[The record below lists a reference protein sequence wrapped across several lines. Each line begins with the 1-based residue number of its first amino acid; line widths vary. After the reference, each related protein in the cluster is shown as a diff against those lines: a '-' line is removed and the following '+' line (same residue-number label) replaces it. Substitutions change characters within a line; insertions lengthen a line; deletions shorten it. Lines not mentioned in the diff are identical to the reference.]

1 MTRKPED
8 IRNALD
14 TVLSG
19 ASHDPT
25 LFNRVVNAS
34 KGDLPPMK
42 RKLTLSLALILIL
55 SLLTG
60 TVAMAAAYHGV
71 SWFLTE
77 QTCEPTQLNPA
88 YLMNTLHQNHTSE
101 RLIASVQDAY
111 WDGKTIFIAYHIAAS
126 DPSLNVQML
135 CNTKSHAHYRPTKD
149 ADILLTPPDFINI
162 TIGNTILRPNG
173 SSLNWLYE
181 EDGTLTV
188 MLSFAVNNMSEPI
201 GISIPL
207 SNTLTST
214 GAEKFAMLHCSFPV
228 LADPIEKHEHDW
240 APATCVSPA
249 ICRICGRTTGGL
261 GQHDFQPGPKPGQ
274 KTCPICTF
282 TLNNPD

>member
-25 LFNRVVNAS
+25 LFNRVVNVS
-34 KGDLPPMK
+34 KGDSPPMK
-42 RKLTLSLALILIL
+42 RKLTLSLAFVLIL

-77 QTCEPTQLNPA
+77 QTCEPTELDPA
-88 YLMNTLHQNHTSE
+88 YLMDTLRQNHTSD

-111 WDGKTIFIAYHIAAS
+111 WDGKTIFIAYHITAN
-126 DPSLNVQML
+126 DPSLNVQMR
-135 CNTKSHAHYRPTKD
+135 CDTESHAHYRPMED
-149 ADILLTPPDFINI
+149 ADILLTPPDLINI
-162 TIGNTILRPNG
+162 TVGGTILRPNG
-173 SSLNWLYE
+173 SSLDWLYE

-188 MLSFAVNNMSEPI
+188 MLSFAVNDLSEPI
-201 GISIPL
+201 NISIPI
-207 SNTLTST
+207 SNTRTAN
-214 GAEKFAMLHCSFPV
+214 GAEEFAMLHCSFPV

-240 APATCVSPA
+240 APATCVSPKT
-249 ICRICGRTTGGL
+249 CRICGRTTGGL
-261 GQHDFQPGPKPGQ
+261 GQHDFQPGPEPGQ

-282 TLNNPD
+282 TIE